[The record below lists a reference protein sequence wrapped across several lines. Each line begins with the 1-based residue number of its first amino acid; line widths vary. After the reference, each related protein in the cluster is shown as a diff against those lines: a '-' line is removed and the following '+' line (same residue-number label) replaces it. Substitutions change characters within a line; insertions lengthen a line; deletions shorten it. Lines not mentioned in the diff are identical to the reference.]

1 LGIYFGEQI
10 STFHSVIRSFDFESL
25 RILVIHGYTHTHTF
39 SKDLSVEGE
48 DQILSDLV
56 NLDHIKLFVH
66 GTQATKNGVEMSQV
80 FLHLDLD
87 KSKLHVLINNCLLE
101 SNFLFSSHL
110 SHI

>member
-1 LGIYFGEQI
+1 MDIY
-10 STFHSVIRSFDFESL
+10 
-25 RILVIHGYTHTHTF
+25 THTF